1 MCVDAVGCSRMS
13 VDVEGCSGMS
23 VDTVMSRYARHN
35 D

>member
-23 VDTVMSRYARHN
+23 VDAVMSSDARHN